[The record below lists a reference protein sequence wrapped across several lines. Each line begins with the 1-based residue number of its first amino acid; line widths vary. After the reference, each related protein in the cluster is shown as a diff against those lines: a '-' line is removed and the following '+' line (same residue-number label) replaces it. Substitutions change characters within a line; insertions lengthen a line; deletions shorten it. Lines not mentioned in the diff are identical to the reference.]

1 MEDSDM
7 TRAKEELRDKLYERD
22 GYACHYCGI
31 AEGKF
36 LDLWKEF
43 YGLPYRGR
51 RLEIDHKDAVVIKG
65 GVIVKRTKDKLEDN
79 PESCVLA
86 CALCNMAKS
95 NMFTHEEFKEVGEVV
110 RKIWQKREKELKTDG
125 SNRPR
130 PTRAK

>member
-65 GVIVKRTKDKLEDN
+65 GAVVKRTKDQMEDN

-95 NMFTHEEFKEVGEVV
+95 NMFTHEEFKGVGEVV
-110 RKIWQKREKELKTDG
+110 RRIWQKREKELRTDG

-130 PTRAK
+130 PNGAK